1 MTVGDALFTRLA
13 TRGFTQITGEVG
25 ALQARI
31 ASGVN
36 DPRASADPA
45 RATEL
50 SALRDLRARLDTRD
64 DLAQGAA
71 SRLALTDEALSRLS
85 DNSRQLQE
93 ISLRAAND
101 TLTGEAHAAL
111 HSEALMIRESML
123 AIANSSDSAGRP
135 LFAGTGTAPAFEE
148 TAAGVVYRGDDGAP
162 LAQLGDRSTVAT
174 GLPGSRVFGTDA
186 TGIFAAVD
194 DMIAALTE
202 PMLSARAEV
211 SVQGSARLDLLR
223 TRDASE
229 VEITLTGPL
238 GSARLTIDLRLDAPE
253 APMHAINAQSA
264 VTGVTAVME
273 SDGKSIRLVSAGEMS
288 IGALTGA
295 DVDARRPALMLGP
308 VDAAGIPT
316 GEVKGIRPEPL
327 GPNALVGRA
336 TAAVGHFATMRASA
350 GVLAEAVEKSVIS
363 IASQRLTVDQAV
375 AGLEDLDVAAT
386 ITRLQSLLL
395 TQQAAQQSFVKI
407 SGQSLFNYLR

>member
-1 MTVGDALFTRLA
+1 MTVGNALFNRLA
-13 TRGFTQITGEVG
+13 IQGFTQITGEVG
-25 ALQARI
+25 ALQGRI

-36 DPRASADPA
+36 DPRPSADPA

-64 DLAQGAA
+64 NLAQGAA

-85 DNSRQLQE
+85 ENARQLQQ
-93 ISLRAAND
+93 IALRAAND
-101 TLTGEAHAAL
+101 TLTSEAHAAL
-111 HSEALMIRESML
+111 RTEALMIRESLL

-135 LFAGTGTAPAFEE
+135 LFAGTGTAPAFEL

-162 LAQLGDRSTVAT
+162 LVQLGDRSTVAT
-174 GLPGSRVFGTDA
+174 GLPGSEVFGTGD

-194 DMIAALTE
+194 DMIESLTD
-202 PMLSARAEV
+202 PVLSSRAEV
-211 SVQGSARLDLLR
+211 KVEGPARLDLLR
-223 TRDASE
+223 TREASE
-229 VEITLTGPL
+229 VEITLTGPS
-238 GSARLTIDLRLDAPE
+238 GSARVTLDMRLDAPE
-253 APMHAINAQSA
+253 APMQAINAHSA
-264 VTGVTAVME
+264 ATGISAIME
-273 SDGKSIRLVSAGEMS
+273 SDGTTIRLVSAGEIS
-288 IGALTGA
+288 VAEVTGGNG
-295 DVDARRPALMLGP
+295 RNPALSLGP
-308 VDAAGIPT
+308 VDALGNRT
-316 GEVKGIRPEPL
+316 GAAIGLRPDEL
-327 GPNALVGRA
+327 GRNSLVARSA
-336 TAAVGHFATMRASA
+336 AAVEHFAKMRASA
-350 GVLAEAVEKSVIS
+350 GVLAEVVETSTAA